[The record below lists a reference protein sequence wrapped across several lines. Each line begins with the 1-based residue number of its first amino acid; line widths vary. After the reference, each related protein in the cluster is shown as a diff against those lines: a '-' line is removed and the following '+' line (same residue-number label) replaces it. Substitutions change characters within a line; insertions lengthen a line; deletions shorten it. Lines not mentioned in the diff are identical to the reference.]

1 VFAPY
6 LVLVVC
12 LSFVVAQTTFES
24 GEFFSFTSNVS
35 VMDGQNKMHVE
46 MVVINSCKFL
56 QCAITKKL
64 LEKKINKCRIVLSR

>member
-12 LSFVVAQTTFES
+12 LSFVVAQTTFEN
-24 GEFFSFTSNVS
+24 GEFFSFTSKVS

-56 QCAITKKL
+56 QCAITKTIVR
-64 LEKKINKCRIVLSR
+64 EKIK